1 MLSVVFE
8 ENDWTYIC
16 ISVKY
21 PYSGLV
27 LWVCVGFTTSSS
39 NCRCNCGL
47 SNGYSTSSCRCR
59 LRQTTKWQVVNIVVE
74 INPFHAFPI
83 RRDYSIWLVHLCECG
98 ARGGCRWWECVRKQA
113 YCDSMCVCVCV
124 CAQISGCV
132 WLVYSCAHEYEVL
145 INEMW
150 RNVNC
155 QSDPQ
160 SK

>member
-1 MLSVVFE
+1 MKNE
-8 ENDWTYIC
+8 TNMTAENDTVGVAATCIC

-27 LWVCVGFTTSSS
+27 LSVCVGFTTSSS
-39 NCRCNCGL
+39 NCRCSCGL

-83 RRDYSIWLVHLCECG
+83 RRDYSIWLVHLSECG
-98 ARGGCRWWECVRKQA
+98 ARGCRWWECLRDQA
-113 YCDSMCVCVCV
+113 YGDSVCV

-132 WLVYSCAHEYEVL
+132 WRVTRIFMCAW
-145 INEMW
+145 I
-150 RNVNC
+150 RSVN
-155 QSDPQ
+155 
-160 SK
+160 